1 MPLIR
6 WDPFRDL
13 VSLQERINKLFE
25 DNILRTRSGVDAM
38 DAGVWSPPVDIFETT
53 ESIVLK
59 AELPGLDKKN
69 IHIEVKDNVLTLT
82 GERTFDK
89 TIKEENYHRMERC
102 YGSFIRSF
110 TLPSSVDKDKVKAR
124 FKDGILEVSLPKSEK
139 AKPKQI
145 TVEVQ

>member
-25 DNILRTRSGVDAM
+25 DSLFRTRSGDEGLSS
-38 DAGVWSPPVDIFETT
+38 GVWSPPADIFETP
-53 ESIVLK
+53 EAIVLR
-59 AELPGLDKKN
+59 AELPGLNKKN
-69 IHIEVKDNVLTLT
+69 IHVEVKDNVLTLS
-82 GERTFDK
+82 GERKFERG
-89 TIKEENYHRMERC
+89 IKEENYHRMERC
-102 YGSFIRSF
+102 YGSFTRSF

-124 FKDGILEVSLPKSEK
+124 FKDGILEITLPKAEK
-139 AKPKQI
+139 AKQKQI